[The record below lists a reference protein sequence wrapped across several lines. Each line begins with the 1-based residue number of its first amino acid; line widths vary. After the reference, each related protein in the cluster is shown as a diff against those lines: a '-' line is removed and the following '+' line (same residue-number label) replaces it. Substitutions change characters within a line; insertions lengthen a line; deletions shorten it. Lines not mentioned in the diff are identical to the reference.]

1 MTEDGGRAEGQR
13 LYREVADQV
22 RALIAADGLKPGQR
36 LPSERM
42 LAERLHVARS
52 TLREAMIA
60 LEIAGVVSIRTGSG
74 IYVLPPEERLQTL
87 ADLGAGPLELL
98 DARELIE
105 GEIAFRAA
113 SMADSRQLL
122 VIERT
127 IVQMEKADAADGH
140 RDADRAFHVALVE
153 TLRNEPMRQIVE
165 QLWAEMTSPLF
176 IRMGAM
182 SGLFGTG
189 DDHALQHHRRIF
201 DALTRRDGP
210 AAKAAMQAHLFEV
223 RKILLHDPAIAE
235 LTLHTDSR

>member
-1 MTEDGGRAEGQR
+1 MTKNAGRFEGRR

-22 RALIAADGLKPGQR
+22 RALIVADGLKPGQR
-36 LPSERM
+36 LPAERT

-60 LEIAGVVSIRTGSG
+60 LEITGVVSIRTGSG
-74 IYVLPPEERLQTL
+74 IYVKEPEERLPL
-87 ADLGAGPLELL
+87 LSDLGAGPLELL

-113 SMADSRQLL
+113 AMADSRQLL

-127 IVQMEKADAADGH
+127 IVQMEQAAAADGH
-140 RDADRAFHVALVE
+140 RDADRAFHVALAD
-153 TLRNEPMRQIVE
+153 TLRNGPVRQMVE

-176 IRMGAM
+176 TRMGAM
-182 SGLFGTG
+182 AGLFGTG

-201 DALTRRDGP
+201 EALTSRDGA
-210 AAKAAMQAHLFEV
+210 AAKVAMQAHLFEV
-223 RKILLHDPAIAE
+223 RKILLKDPAVAE
-235 LTLHTDSR
+235 MTLNAAPQ